1 MEIFLGISI
10 LIGCSVLIYIV
21 EKIIN
26 PKPTKDITSQE
37 DKAIKSIINTFIQE
51 QKRPLSEKEIE
62 HIITA
67 VRYWRQHNGHSPLMK
82 NATTQFFSNGDA
94 FISENDLVLDTIIWK
109 QWKIECPEDYQR
121 EQEEINKLKSK

>member
-1 MEIFLGISI
+1 MEILLGISI
-10 LIGCSVLIYIV
+10 FISCGVLIYIV

-26 PKPTKDITSQE
+26 PKPTKDITTQE
-37 DKAIKSIINTFIQE
+37 DKAIKCIINTFIQE

-62 HIITA
+62 HIISA
-67 VRYWRQHNGHSPLMK
+67 VKYWRQHNGHSPLMK
-82 NATTQFFSNGDA
+82 NATTQFFSNGNA